1 LTTTGK
7 PLSSQKF
14 SRVGAALS
22 ACASLLAVLLGT
34 GGCRVYRPNLR
45 PPAEIRTI
53 EGYASLRLTR
63 SGETA
68 RTKFAFALILPDQAR
83 LEVFDALGRSVSMFL
98 IRGDEAYLVVP
109 SEKAYWRAGRDE
121 VIEKFLGFPV
131 RPAEI
136 AGLLTGRW
144 SGEAARPW
152 VFEREARGRTISGIR
167 GGLSFRILEF
177 FPGGDLP
184 RRWSFRNAETEGMVG
199 LLDAAFDRP
208 SAEISTAFLRTYSSK
223 TWAEIER
230 LLR

>member
-1 LTTTGK
+1 LTAIGK
-7 PLSSQKF
+7 ALP
-14 SRVGAALS
+14 SRNHSRAGAAFLIGAALS
-22 ACASLLAVLLGT
+22 AVCLGT
-34 GGCRVYRPNLR
+34 GGCRVYRPNVH

-53 EGYASLRLTR
+53 EGYASFRLTR
-63 SGETA
+63 GGNTA
-68 RTKFAFALILPDQAR
+68 RMKFAFALALPDQAR
-83 LEVFDALGRSVSMFL
+83 LEVFDALGRSASTFL
-98 IRGDEAYLVVP
+98 IRGDEAYLVLP
-109 SEKAYWRAGRDE
+109 SEKAYWRGGRDE

-131 RPAEI
+131 QPAEI

-144 SGEAARPW
+144 GGEAVRLW
-152 VFEREARGRTISGIR
+152 SFERDARGRAVSGIR

-184 RRWSFRNAETEGMVG
+184 RRWSFRSSETDGVVG

-208 SAEISTAFLRTYSSK
+208 AADFSTAFLRTYASK

>member
-136 AGLLTGRW
+136 AG
-144 SGEAARPW
+144 PW

>member
-1 LTTTGK
+1 MIAIGNPLPSRKFPRIGTAFSTGA
-7 PLSSQKF
+7 
-14 SRVGAALS
+14 G
-22 ACASLLAVLLGT
+22 LLAVLLGT
-34 GGCRVYRPNLR
+34 GGCRVFRPNLR

-63 SGETA
+63 GGETA
-68 RTKFAFALILPDQAR
+68 RTKFAFSLTLPDQAR
-83 LEVFDALGRSVSMFL
+83 IEVFDVLGRSVSVFL
-98 IRGDEAYLVVP
+98 IRGDEAYLVLP
-109 SEKAYWRAGRDE
+109 SEKAYWRGGRDE

-144 SGEAARPW
+144 SGEAARVW
-152 VFEREARGRTISGIR
+152 VFERDTRGRAISGIR

-184 RRWSFRNAETEGMVG
+184 RRWSFRNAETEGRVG

-208 SAEISTAFLRTYSSK
+208 SAETSTAFLRTFSSK
-223 TWAEIER
+223 TWVEIER